1 MNPLSHIKKNIILA
15 SKSPRR
21 QHLLKDLGVDFE
33 IRTKEVEE
41 IYPPE
46 LKREQV
52 ALFLSEL
59 KATAFAGELTD
70 NDILITSDT
79 IVCLGDRIIGKPK
92 DRDDAFNMLSD
103 LSGNKH
109 EVITAVTFT
118 SANKQHSFF
127 VETEVYFKTL
137 SNFEIDYYINKY
149 QPFDK
154 AGSYGIQEWI
164 GYIGI
169 EKIVGFRFP
178 GELMG
183 EDALFLER
191 YNYSAVALGDNSVC
205 EVFVEPLSACSQLAP
220 ELQQNLIQLLTKQSY
235 EQQRNAHAITG
246 KKSADCLLAAFLLNI
261 CQRNAKHSGS
271 ESVFELTISRQDIAC
286 FLGIRRE
293 TLSRLLS
300 KFQHEQL
307 INLNGKQLTLLSLNQ
322 LKKLA
327 NL

>member
-1 MNPLSHIKKNIILA
+1 M
-15 SKSPRR
+15 
-21 QHLLKDLGVDFE
+21 
-33 IRTKEVEE
+33 
-41 IYPPE
+41 
-46 LKREQV
+46 
-52 ALFLSEL
+52 
-59 KATAFAGELTD
+59 
-70 NDILITSDT
+70 
-79 IVCLGDRIIGKPK
+79 
-92 DRDDAFNMLSD
+92 
-103 LSGNKH
+103 
-109 EVITAVTFT
+109 
-118 SANKQHSFF
+118 
-127 VETEVYFKTL
+127 TL
-137 SNFEIDYYINKY
+137 SNKSTKKNTTQQKHPHYVDCDNCSMQAICQPIGSDNQAIDLTNNYLTRRVEVSAEQSSLLPKT
-149 QPFDK
+149 PSTCPTLFDQASPLTAIFAVCSGTFK
-154 AGSYGIQEWI
+154 LCQKNDA
-164 GYIGI
+164 GI

-286 FLGIRRE
+286 FLGMRRE

-307 INLNGKQLTLLSLNQ
+307 INLTGKQLTLLSLNQ
-322 LKKLA
+322 LQKLA
-327 NL
+327 SL